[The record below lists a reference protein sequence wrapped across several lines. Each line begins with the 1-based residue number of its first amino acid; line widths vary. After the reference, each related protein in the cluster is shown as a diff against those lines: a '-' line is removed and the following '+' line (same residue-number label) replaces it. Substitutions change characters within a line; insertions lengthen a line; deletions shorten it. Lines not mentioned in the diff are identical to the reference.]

1 MKERLDYITNLRFPL
16 ILGVVLDHA
25 SVCIPE
31 SLRGGDD
38 TASVIFSMLQIILKI
53 SVPIFFII
61 SGFLFFRG
69 VTSFDKNRYVAKL
82 RSRIHTL
89 LIPYLLWTLICLI
102 YLIVKQGPTILRT
115 HSIDC
120 IRDLFTWQIFWMYKQ
135 GLPLHFSLWYV
146 RDLMLLSLCT
156 PLIWL
161 LLSKLRHVG
170 MLLLFALHMLV
181 NIDPSISFPV
191 SIFYFSLG
199 CYFAICHIDICHIA
213 DRLRWT
219 IVPIMILMLFSVLAH
234 STVLSRFAHIV
245 FAVGYLLLGAFLTNQ
260 YRLAVPQWLT
270 ESVFFVYAM
279 HTIAIMMILNK
290 IFIRLIPDSS
300 MAIFLFARL
309 FIVGILTTM
318 ICVAL
323 YHLFKRFIP
332 KTIAILTGN
341 R

>member
-1 MKERLDYITNLRFPL
+1 MKERFDYITNLRFPL

-25 SVCIPE
+25 SVCIPD

-53 SVPIFFII
+53 SVPVFFII
-61 SGFLFFRG
+61 SGFLFFHG
-69 VTSFDKNRYVAKL
+69 VTSFDKNRYVTKL
-82 RSRIHTL
+82 RSRINTL
-89 LIPYLLWTLICLI
+89 LIPYLLWTLICLV
-102 YLIVKQGPTILRT
+102 YLIVKQCPTILHT
-115 HSIDC
+115 HSFDS

-146 RDLMLLSLCT
+146 RDLILLSLIT
-156 PLIWL
+156 PFIWI

-170 MLLLFALHMLV
+170 MLILFALHMLV
-181 NIDPSISFPV
+181 NIDPSISFPI

-213 DRLRWT
+213 NRLKWA
-219 IVPIMILMLFSVLAH
+219 IVPIMVLMLFSVLIDN
-234 STVLSRFAHIV
+234 VMLIRMAHIV
-245 FAVGYLLLGAFLTNQ
+245 FAAGYLLLGAFLTSQ
-260 YRLAVPQWLT
+260 YRFTVPQRLT
-270 ESVFFVYAM
+270 DSVFFVYAM

-300 MAIFLFARL
+300 MAVLLFARL
-309 FIVGILTTM
+309 FIVGILTTV

-323 YHLFKRFIP
+323 YHLLKRFLP
-332 KTIAILTGN
+332 KTISILTGS

>member
-1 MKERLDYITNLRFPL
+1 MRERLDYITNLRFPL

-53 SVPIFFII
+53 SVPVFFII
-61 SGFLFFRG
+61 SGFLFFHG
-69 VTSFDKNRYVAKL
+69 VTSFDKNRYVTKL
-82 RSRIHTL
+82 RSRINTL
-89 LIPYLLWTLICLI
+89 LIPYLLWTLICLV
-102 YLIVKQGPTILRT
+102 YLILKQFPTILHT
-115 HSIDC
+115 HSLDS

-146 RDLMLLSLCT
+146 RDLILLSLIT
-156 PLIWL
+156 PFIWI

-181 NIDPSISFPV
+181 NIDPSISFPI

-213 DRLRWT
+213 NRLKWA
-219 IVPIMILMLFSVLAH
+219 IVPIMVLMLFSVLVDNIQLA
-234 STVLSRFAHIV
+234 RFAHII
-245 FAVGYLLLGAFLTNQ
+245 FAVGYLLLGAFLTHR
-260 YRLAVPQWLT
+260 YRFTMPQWLT
-270 ESVFFVYAM
+270 ESVFFVYAS
-279 HTIAIMMILNK
+279 HTIAIMMLLNK
-290 IFIRLIPDSS
+290 ILIRLIPNSS
-300 MAIFLFARL
+300 MAVLLFARL
-309 FIVGILTTM
+309 FIVGILTTI

-323 YHLFKRFIP
+323 YHLLKRFLP
-332 KTIAILTGN
+332 KTISILTGS